1 MKASFPIRKGT
12 VSKLPYNKP
21 TEKDEFHTF
30 VLFLSK
36 KLSYAMKK
44 LAFFLCIV
52 CMTTTVEAQEFIPL
66 WEKGKMPN
74 SRGLNLPDSIANE
87 RIYRVGGFIFL
98 RPPEPK
104 TKAPPSSSFRVED
117 MLGWPTKSADSNWP
131 SGSIQWESRP
141 LSCNIASRNRPMSR
155 HVTRLLYKIYN
166 VPCATYAPMPTAGA

>member
-1 MKASFPIRKGT
+1 
-12 VSKLPYNKP
+12 
-21 TEKDEFHTF
+21 
-30 VLFLSK
+30 
-36 KLSYAMKK
+36 MKK
-44 LAFFLCIV
+44 LVFFLCIV

-66 WEKGKMPN
+66 WKKGKMPN

-87 RIYRVGGFIFL
+87 RSTGSELRGFIFL

>member
-1 MKASFPIRKGT
+1 
-12 VSKLPYNKP
+12 
-21 TEKDEFHTF
+21 
-30 VLFLSK
+30 
-36 KLSYAMKK
+36 MKK
-44 LAFFLCIV
+44 LVFFLCIV

-87 RIYRVGGFIFL
+87 RIYRVGTPGLYLFETSRAENKGAAVIIVPGGGYARL
-98 RPPEPK
+98 
-104 TKAPPSSSFRVED
+104 AYQ
-117 MLGWPTKSADSNWP
+117 SADSNWP
-131 SGSIQWESRP
+131 SGSIRWESRP